1 VERLHLATPSKRG
14 MPSKSLPHSRP
25 TRRTVPWLL
34 ATLTMAFALAGPA
47 YADSDGADELQ
58 EAEAMLAA
66 EVPEVPMEAP
76 PEVPEPA
83 PEPAAE
89 APESEPAPAPEP
101 EPPPAEEAVTF
112 GATDQAEPAE
122 PDPAEE
128 VATEPPAYISDEPT
142 PVIPDEDDVEAV
154 DEDDADTGAPTVAIP
169 VNLNVDI
176 RILSPGDDGDVTQII
191 DLGGLGGGDPSDV
204 LGGLGPGDLDLG
216 LDWTWDWNW
225 EWDCGDA
232 SVAGLDWNWTWT
244 WSGDCAAGIL
254 GEPGHGAGSLGD
266 RLPGSRYNSMLDS
279 LTRDALGAP
288 PEIGDEAGPLVST
301 PGAGG
306 GTHARSHGSDDT
318 ESSPAATSP
327 PSGGGPW
334 VPSDALTSF
343 VSTGATSQSRTATAP
358 ARRPAGADPNGD
370 PERQPAGPPP
380 AQAMAIA
387 AAGGGGGGGGAL
399 TVLLLAAL
407 VGALAL
413 VPPPPG
419 GRVTAIQK
427 KLSSLLSSSRLER
440 PG

>member
-1 VERLHLATPSKRG
+1 
-14 MPSKSLPHSRP
+14 MPSNSLPRSRP

-47 YADSDGADELQ
+47 YADSDGAEELQ
-58 EAEAMLAA
+58 DAEAMLAA
-66 EVPEVPMEAP
+66 EVPEVPIEAP

-89 APESEPAPAPEP
+89 APEPEP
-101 EPPPAEEAVTF
+101 PAPPPAEEAVTF
-112 GATDQAEPAE
+112 GATDQAQPAE

-142 PVIPDEDDVEAV
+142 PAMPDEGDVEAV
-154 DEDDADTGAPTVAIP
+154 DEENADAVDEEDADAGAPPVAIP
-169 VNLNVDI
+169 VNLNVGI
-176 RILSPGDDGDVTQII
+176 RILSPGDDGDVTQVI
-191 DLGGLGGGDPSDV
+191 DLGGLGGDPSDV
-204 LGGLGPGDLDLG
+204 LGGLGDLDLG
-216 LDWTWDWNW
+216 LDWTWNWNW

-254 GEPGHGAGSLGD
+254 DGPGHGPGSLGD
-266 RLPGSRYNSMLDS
+266 RLPAGRYNSLLDS

-288 PEIGDEAGPLVST
+288 PEFGEEPGPLVST

-306 GTHARSHGSDDT
+306 DAPARSHRSDDT
-318 ESSPAATSP
+318 ESSPAATSS
-327 PSGGGPW
+327 PSDGGPW
-334 VPSDALTSF
+334 IPSDGLTSF

-358 ARRPAGADPNGD
+358 ASRPAGADPNGD

-380 AQAMAIA
+380 AQAMGVSAT
-387 AAGGGGGGGGAL
+387 GGGGGGAGAL

-419 GRVTAIQK
+419 GRLPAIQQ

>member
-1 VERLHLATPSKRG
+1 

-34 ATLTMAFALAGPA
+34 ATLTVAFALAGPA
-47 YADSDGADELQ
+47 YADSDGAEELQ

-89 APESEPAPAPEP
+89 APEPDLAPAPEP
-101 EPPPAEEAVTF
+101 EPSPTEEPVTL
-112 GATDQAEPAE
+112 GATDQTDPAE
-122 PDPAEE
+122 ADPAEE
-128 VATEPPAYISDEPT
+128 VATEPPAHISDEPT
-142 PVIPDEDDVEAV
+142 PPMPVEDDMEAV
-154 DEDDADTGAPTVAIP
+154 DEEDANAGAPTVAVP

-176 RILSPGDDGDVTQII
+176 RILSPGDDGDVTQVI
-191 DLGGLGGGDPSDV
+191 DLGGLGGGDASDV
-204 LGGLGPGDLDLG
+204 LGGLGLGDLDLG
-216 LDWTWDWNW
+216 LDWTWNWNW
-225 EWDCGDA
+225 QWDCGDA
-232 SVAGLDWNWTWT
+232 AVAGLDWNWTWT

-254 GEPGHGAGSLGD
+254 DEPGHGPASLGNHF
-266 RLPGSRYNSMLDS
+266 PEGRYHSLLDS
-279 LTRDALGAP
+279 LSRDALGAP
-288 PEIGDEAGPLVST
+288 PEIGDEPGPLVST

-306 GTHARSHGSDDT
+306 GSRARSHRSDDT

-327 PSGGGPW
+327 PSDGDPW
-334 VPSDALTSF
+334 IPSDAVTSF
-343 VSTGATSQSRTATAP
+343 VSTGATSQPSTATAP

-370 PERQPAGPPP
+370 PERQPAGPP
-380 AQAMAIA
+380 AQAMGMS
-387 AAGGGGGGGGAL
+387 AAGGGGGGAGGL
-399 TVLLLAAL
+399 FFILLAAL

-419 GRVTAIQK
+419 GRVSAIQQ